1 MATLVKEEGPVDIRR
16 IRFGLRL
23 KFLLLLSL
31 IVILVISVLSIIMY
45 LNQRSLLIEEK
56 NTKANVLTHILSGP
70 AEFYLDKTV
79 ETSDEKL
86 AIKYETI
93 SREAWN
99 FKNFNEDIEKI
110 VLSDETG
117 RIRFSTSKNDYR
129 RRKVLPYIKKSLEQK
144 EEKPAPY
151 DFEIKIMAGS
161 RDSKAKSEEE
171 ESVVYEYIS
180 KIKNFFLSFFE
191 ESDDS
196 GKEQKKENLKLRA
209 ITYPIFLHKG
219 NVVDILNDFN
229 KYYVK
234 YHNANS
240 QSRKKIYNHLWNKY
254 KDSLDKFHSKKKSKK
269 RRSKEVNKRGDID
282 FLFHS
287 LFGEI
292 MIQRDRRVSK
302 KERWLFRD
310 GWLISQ
316 KRKKDEAYA
325 KDLSEKAKEIN
336 DVIISRM
343 QLVAKRVEEARRL
356 GALAIIFNINKVES
370 QLDRTIYSVLLL
382 AAVMVIICLIAF
394 RIILNFMIKNL
405 EKLEKWAVSV
415 SEGNLDTKIVINTND
430 EIGRL
435 GDIFNNMIDQ
445 VAIKY
450 NLEKFLSSSAISMLG
465 KKSDSAADLK
475 LGHTER
481 RDLVFLFSDVRG
493 FTSFSEKNDASIVM
507 ETLNF
512 YLELQSN
519 IIISNKGD
527 IDNFIGDEIMA
538 HFRGDNK
545 VERAIDSAIS
555 IMKAVAKENMNR
567 TKEKFPIF
575 EVGIGIHRGDVV
587 VGNIGTT
594 MRMVF
599 TCIGDSVNLSARLCS
614 SAGPGEILISK
625 ETIEESSKIYNAI
638 NAAPIAVKGKEKPIR
653 IVKIKV

>member
-1 MATLVKEEGPVDIRR
+1 MATLVKDEGPVDIRR

-23 KFLLLLSL
+23 KFLLSLSI
-31 IVILVISVLSIIMY
+31 IVILVISVLSIVMY
-45 LNQRSLLIEEK
+45 LNQRSQLINEK
-56 NTKANVLTHILSGP
+56 NAKANVLTHMLSGP

-79 ETSDEKL
+79 ETSDQEL
-86 AIKYETI
+86 TIKYETI

-99 FKNFNEDIEKI
+99 FKNFNDDIEKI
-110 VLSDETG
+110 VLSDESG
-117 RIRFSTSKNDYR
+117 RIRFSTSKKDYR
-129 RRKVLPYIKKSLEQK
+129 RKKIPIYIKKSLEQQV
-144 EEKPAPY
+144 EKPVPS
-151 DFEIKIMAGS
+151 DFEVKIRSSARLKETGKEDENS
-161 RDSKAKSEEE
+161 I
-171 ESVVYEYIS
+171 VYEYVS
-180 KIKNFFLSFFE
+180 KLKSFFS
-191 ESDDS
+191 SDSDK
-196 GKEQKKENLKLRA
+196 GDGIQKLRLRA
-209 ITYPIFLHKG
+209 ITFPIFLHKG

-229 KYYVK
+229 QYYDK
-234 YHNANS
+234 YHNSNAKTRNAVY
-240 QSRKKIYNHLWNKY
+240 RNLWNKY
-254 KDSLDKFHSKKKSKK
+254 KDTLNFDTRKKSGK
-269 RRSKEVNKRGDID
+269 RRSGKVDKRNDID

-292 MIQRDRRVSK
+292 MTLRDRRVDR

-310 GWLISQ
+310 SWLVTQ
-316 KRKKDEAYA
+316 KKKKEEAYSR
-325 KDLSEKAKEIN
+325 DLPEKAKEIN
-336 DVIISRM
+336 DLIISRM
-343 QLVAKRVEEARRL
+343 KEIAKNVENVRRL
-356 GALAIIFNINKVES
+356 GALAIIFNIDKVEA
-370 QLDRTIYSVLLL
+370 QLNSTIYSVLLF

-394 RIILNFMIKNL
+394 RIILNFIIKNL

-415 SEGNLDTKIVINTND
+415 SAGNLDTKIVINTND

-445 VAIKY
+445 IAVKY

-465 KKSDSAADLK
+465 KKSDSAAELK

-493 FTSFSEKNDASIVM
+493 FTSFSEKNDSSIVM
-507 ETLNF
+507 EILNF

-538 HFRGDNK
+538 HFRGEKN
-545 VERAIDSAIS
+545 VERAIDSAVE
-555 IMKAVAKENMNR
+555 IMKAVAKANLNR
-567 TKEKFPIF
+567 LREKFPIF

-594 MRMVF
+594 VRMVF
-599 TCIGDSVNLSARLCS
+599 TCIGDAVNLAARLCS

-625 ETIEESSKIYNAI
+625 ETIETSTKTYSGI
-638 NAAPIAVKGKEKPIR
+638 NAAPLAVKGKEKPIR